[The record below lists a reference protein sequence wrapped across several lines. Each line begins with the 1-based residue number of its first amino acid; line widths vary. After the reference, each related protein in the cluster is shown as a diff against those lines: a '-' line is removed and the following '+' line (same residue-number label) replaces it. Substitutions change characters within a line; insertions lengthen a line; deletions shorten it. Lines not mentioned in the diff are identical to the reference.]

1 MYKMKVSNEA
11 FQTSFKTR
19 LILFNFNVWGGLGI
33 KPYEK
38 LKQALKRHLRMYGFC
53 VLF

>member
-19 LILFNFNVWGGLGI
+19 LMEITKGVLDR
-33 KPYEK
+33 ED
-38 LKQALKRHLRMYGFC
+38 AKRIVNSFTIISFHIVGT
-53 VLF
+53 